1 LANNKIVQNSK
12 HRDSIVDIT
21 GDAYGIALEDAMS
34 ADWAKTWGKS
44 HISKFTSTNDE
55 ANKVFKEYLKYAGL
69 DE

>member
-1 LANNKIVQNSK
+1 MN
-12 HRDSIVDIT
+12 
-21 GDAYGIALEDAMS
+21 

-69 DE
+69 NE